1 VFPGREELSA
11 RTTARET
18 ASVEME
24 AKSESQ
30 ERAEVPHLC
39 SVWSIAS
46 EGCTSGCLETGR
58 KRWQA
63 SGVETGN
70 LGAGGFSEV
79 PSARRKLKNTFTTQQ
94 PFTNLSDEMPLPFA
108 LSVDKND
115 LHGLGAS
122 DRGSRYWVEKPVKP
136 FLFPAIRWQIMS
148 QQ

>member
-1 VFPGREELSA
+1 MFPGREELSA

-94 PFTNLSDEMPLPFA
+94 PFTNLSDEMPLPLLFQSIRMICMDLGHLIGVA
-108 LSVDKND
+108 DIGLKNRSSPSCFRRFV
-115 LHGLGAS
+115 G
-122 DRGSRYWVEKPVKP
+122 K
-136 FLFPAIRWQIMS
+136 
-148 QQ
+148 